1 MSYYQNQDF
10 VTFNLQDA
18 IDQDDSDKVT
28 FRLSSEIIKIDLYKL
43 YKYSQLFKDGPTGNQ
58 TIKHLSENLDQIAQ
72 QYKIKEDSIKIFL
85 KLIQEDKA
93 DISCNHYCDLYK
105 LSDIFKVNPLK
116 KLLNNF
122 AIQNSQ
128 NIDFII
134 NLIIDQQSLENHE
147 LFQLDDISSNM
158 EDVLC
163 NNIDKCLLNQNF
175 GILQSPT
182 IYRIIEKSDKDKINS
197 DILYD
202 FIMKSIKDRFLL
214 LYFLDIKKL
223 SYERLT
229 NFCIFYSSESKR
241 YFDYLKIDINYVK
254 SLIDEKRRLE
264 NIVDNLNREKEE
276 AVNKLNREK
285 EEIIK
290 NLNREKEKLNEKCQ
304 KLKEE
309 IDQSQLCDDCQ
320 ILQMLLNRK
329 DQQISKLGFLLLFL
343 LKEKIQSKISI
354 NSCEYIFIPTNETV
368 DLQNIINMPKIENI
382 GLKSNIIEVLF
393 LNSTLNSADF
403 LNLLNSMNSVT
414 FQLRRSSPNI
424 NDILSIL
431 VDLKHNSSLNNTKIL
446 IEVLIDEGRIEKYY
460 EEIDLIKIEP
470 TFTLIENNFFN
481 GYLSLTKIII
491 TSSVTCI
498 GDNAFENCSKLV
510 DIIIDDQYNSK
521 ITSIGERAF
530 SGCSLMTK
538 FIIPQSVTFIGNSC
552 FLNCS
557 SLTEITIPQS
567 VTYIGSGCFS
577 NCSSLKIIEMQ
588 SQINKIEDN
597 VFNGCKS
604 LNSFIIPSS
613 VVSIEKSAFSGC
625 SSLTEITIPQ
635 SVTYIGSGCFSN
647 CSSLNSITIQSKV
660 TKLDEFVFDE
670 CSSLKDILIPSSV
683 TSIENYAFKGC
694 ISLKYLFIPSSITFI
709 GCNAF
714 QGCKSL
720 RLISIPKSISISS
733 VQIDSSVKVA
743 VNENDCDTLCKFGS
757 ILLKGE
763 DVEIDKEEAT
773 KYLKMAIDKGNEMAK
788 NLLNSVLLK
797 GKSSNNIEFFKE
809 KPSRD
814 DALFMAR
821 VFDEVGI
828 HQDYRVN
835 IMKIVI
841 EYDPV
846 LSYEEMHV
854 FSVAYKN
861 IVLPRLNSIRTI
873 NGIIES
879 EQSQNRMDHVKKLS
893 QCKETIFSELEK
905 YCFELIDI
913 VDTKLLPVAKDP
925 KSRVFYYKL
934 EADFYKYICESK
946 SESRIVNKCKTLYED
961 AYEIAKNEIPPN
973 RPVFLELIC
982 NYSAFLYEIIG
993 MKQNAI
999 ELAQR
1004 TFNDALIILDDL
1016 SDDSYGEA
1024 TLFLQHLR
1032 DNVSSWTQNHEE

>member
-10 VTFNLQDA
+10 FTFNLQDA

-43 YKYSQLFKDGPTGNQ
+43 YKYSQLFKDDPTGNQ

-93 DISCNHYCDLYK
+93 DISCNHYCDLCK
-105 LSDIFKVNPLK
+105 LSEIFKVNPLK
-116 KLLNNF
+116 KLLKNF
-122 AIQNSQ
+122 ANQNSQ

-134 NLIIDQQSLENHE
+134 NLIINQQSLENHD

-163 NNIDKCLLNQNF
+163 NNIDKCFLNQNF
-175 GILQSPT
+175 GILQSST
-182 IYRIIEKSDKDKINS
+182 IFRIIEKSDKDKINS

-202 FIMKSIKDRFLL
+202 FIMKSIKDRFSL

-223 SYERLT
+223 SYEKLT
-229 NFCIFYSSESKR
+229 NFCIFYSNESKK

-276 AVNKLNREK
+276 IVKKLNREKEEAVNKLNREK
-285 EEIIK
+285 EEIIYK
-290 NLNREKEKLNEKCQ
+290 LNREKEQFDVDKEKLNEKCQ

-309 IDQSQLCDDCQ
+309 IDQNQHCDDYQ

-329 DQQISKLGFLLLFL
+329 DQQIGKLGFLLLFL
-343 LKEKIQSKISI
+343 LKEKLQSKISI
-354 NSCEYIFIPTNETV
+354 NSCEYIFIPTNETD
-368 DLQNIINMPKIENI
+368 DLQNVINMPKIENI

-414 FQLRRSSPNI
+414 FQIRRSSPNI

-431 VDLKHNSSLNNTKIL
+431 IDLKHNSSLNNTKLL
-446 IEVLIDEGRIEKYY
+446 IEVLIDEGKIEKYF
-460 EEIDLIKIEP
+460 EKIDLIKIEP

-491 TSSVTCI
+491 PSSITCI

-510 DIIIDDQYNSK
+510 EIIIDDQYNSK

-538 FIIPQSVTFIGNSC
+538 FVIPQSVTSIGNSC

-567 VTYIGSGCFS
+567 VT
-577 NCSSLKIIEMQ
+577 N
-588 SQINKIEDN
+588 
-597 VFNGCKS
+597 
-604 LNSFIIPSS
+604 
-613 VVSIEKSAFSGC
+613 
-625 SSLTEITIPQ
+625 
-635 SVTYIGSGCFSN
+635 IGSGCFSN
-647 CSSLNSITIQSKV
+647 CSSLNSITIQSQV

-670 CSSLKDILIPSSV
+670 CSSLKEILIPSSV

-720 RLISIPKSISISS
+720 RLISIPKSISKSS
-733 VQIDSSVKVA
+733 VQIDSSVKVV
-743 VNENDCDTLCKFGS
+743 VNENDCDALCKFGS

-763 DVEIDKEEAT
+763 DVEIDKEEAN
-773 KYLKMAIDKGNEMAK
+773 KYLKMAIDKGSDMAN
-788 NLLNSVLLK
+788 NLLNNNNELNGVLPK
-797 GKSSNNIEFFKE
+797 RKSSNTIELFNE

-814 DALFMAR
+814 AALFLANIL
-821 VFDEVGI
+821 DQANL
-828 HQDYRVN
+828 HQDMVN

-846 LSYEEMHV
+846 LNSEERNI
-854 FSVAYKN
+854 FLVAYKN
-861 IVLPRLNSIRTI
+861 IVDQRRSTIRMI
-873 NGIIES
+873 NENIEH
-879 EQSQNRMDHVKKLS
+879 EQIRNRMDHVKKLS
-893 QCKETIFSELEK
+893 QYKETIFSELEK
-905 YCFELIDI
+905 YCLDLIDI
-913 VDTKLLPVAKDP
+913 VDTKLLPVAKDSE
-925 KSRVFYYKL
+925 SRVFYIKL
-934 EADFYKYICESK
+934 EADYYSYICESK
-946 SESRIVNKCKTLYED
+946 PESSIVNKCKRLYED
-961 AYEIAKNEIPPN
+961 AYEIAKNEICPN
-973 RPVFLELIC
+973 RPVFLELILK
-982 NYSAFLYEIIG
+982 YSVFLYEIIN
-993 MKQNAI
+993 MKQDAI

-1004 TFNDALIILDDL
+1004 TYNDTSTIVDDL
-1016 SDDSYGEA
+1016 SDDYSYSEA
-1024 TLFLQHLR
+1024 TMILQILH
-1032 DNVSSWTQNHEE
+1032 DNVSLWTKE